1 MLECSNFGVSLEVR
15 TQNLICLKKLNC
27 CILNKSFTPSVYRL
41 SHTHYNCKLLICF
54 WVPSNK
60 ILIHMMDV
68 SICHC
73 VWCVLLNGGIACWIC
88 ALKSPCS
95 VDLEGERSHRRAGT
109 EATKKMGWRREAEL
123 VSARVEQQEQNWA
136 ALHFV
141 DTLSYPHCDPMSM

>member
-1 MLECSNFGVSLEVR
+1 M
-15 TQNLICLKKLNC
+15 KLLH
-27 CILNKSFTPSVYRL
+27 IKQVIYPSGYRL
-41 SHTHYNCKLLICF
+41 SHTHCNCKLLIRF

-68 SICHC
+68 LICHC

-141 DTLSYPHCDPMSM
+141 DTLSSPHCDPVSMYNAELDLWLYFQIICRVV